1 MSSNPEIANKIRT
14 GSFDTNYHDMG
25 SGNPVLMIH
34 GSGPGVS
41 SWANWRL
48 VMPELA
54 KKFRVIAPDMVG
66 FGYSDRPAGITYSM
80 KGWVQQAIDL
90 MDALKIDKA
99 DIVGNSFGG
108 GLALALAIRA
118 PERVR
123 RMVLMGSMGVSFPL
137 PPGLD
142 AVWGYEP
149 SLENMKKLLG
159 VFAYSEELANND
171 ELAKMRYDASV
182 RPGFHESFS
191 SMFPAPRQSS
201 VEMMASPED
210 KIRAL
215 PHETLIVHGR
225 EDKVIPMANATKLLD
240 LMKNAQLHIYGKC
253 GHWTQIEQ
261 SDRFSRLL
269 VDFFSEPEAGGR

>member
-1 MSSNPEIANKIRT
+1 MSSNPEVANKIRT

-54 KKFRVIAPDMVG
+54 KKFRVVAPDMVG
-66 FGYSDRPAGITYSM
+66 FGYSDRPAGIKYSM
-80 KGWVQQAIDL
+80 TGWVQQALDL

-137 PPGLD
+137 PEGLD

-159 VFAYSEELANND
+159 VFAYSQELANND

-240 LMKNAQLHIYGKC
+240 LMQNAQLHIYGKC

-261 SDRFSRLL
+261 SARFSRLL
-269 VDFFSEPEAGGR
+269 VDFFSEPDAGAR